1 MQIGGARSVDI
12 DINLTNLLFRW
23 MHILPAIIAV
33 GGSIFMRAALL
44 PAVTGLSDSER
55 PKFHEAVRSRW
66 SKWVAG
72 AILFLLVSGFY
83 NFFYNTRTYK
93 LPPVYQMLFGVKFLL
108 ALGVFALASI
118 LSGRSGLA
126 QRLRQT
132 PRPWLN
138 LNVTMAVLVVLI
150 SGAMRGIPHTQREG
164 ANPPAQ
170 ADAK

>member
-1 MQIGGARSVDI
+1 MEIE
-12 DINLTNLLFRW
+12 INYLNLLFRW

-44 PAVTGLSDSER
+44 PAVSGLSDSER

-66 SKWVAG
+66 SKWVMG
-72 AILFLLVSGFY
+72 AVLFLLVSGFY

-93 LPPVYQMLFGVKFLL
+93 LPPVYQMLFGIKFLL

-118 LSGRSGLA
+118 LSGRSSLA
-126 QRLRQT
+126 QKLRQN

-138 LNVTMAVLVVLI
+138 LNVTLAVLVVLL
-150 SGAMRGIPHTQREG
+150 SGVMRTMDHGPKKADT
-164 ANPPAQ
+164 PPAQ
-170 ADAK
+170 AAAK

>member
-1 MQIGGARSVDI
+1 M
-12 DINLTNLLFRW
+12 DINIDPLNLLFRW

-33 GGSIFMRAALL
+33 GGSIFMRMALL
-44 PAVTGLSDSER
+44 PAVTALPDSER

-83 NFFYNTRTYK
+83 NYFYYTRTYT
-93 LPPVYQMLFGVKFLL
+93 LPPVYHMLFGIKFLL

-118 LSGRSGLA
+118 LSGRSALA
-126 QRLRQT
+126 QRLRQN

-138 LNVTMAVLVVLI
+138 LNVSLAVLVVLI
-150 SGAMRGIPHTQREG
+150 SGMMRTMDHGPKKADR
-164 ANPPAQ
+164 PPAQ
-170 ADAK
+170 ATIK